1 MTFVQPF
8 KDEAQ
13 IYLIKDPS
21 RTAQKTLFISVI
33 KTNHLVLYRAKV
45 AICSEKNTKYTNTV
59 WQDVNFLNVES
70 VGTSHNH

>member
-21 RTAQKTLFISVI
+21 HTAQKTLFILVI

-59 WQDVNFLNVES
+59 W
-70 VGTSHNH
+70 